1 MNREVTR
8 VAESTGSPPAGGSPG
23 EARPSR
29 ERRRRAWAPP
39 AAVVAAIVRAV
50 TVTGAL
56 GVVFAIAPL
65 ESQAAQ
71 VAQRLG
77 LALVILAVVV
87 SVQIVAVAR
96 SGYPVVRGAE
106 ALAVSLALLLFA
118 FASTYYAID
127 QSSPGSFNEEL
138 TRADAAY
145 FTVTVFAT
153 VGFGDVV
160 ATSQSARLTVTAQM
174 VVNMVMIGVIARVL
188 FGTVQQRRAAL
199 RHGAPDTPG
208 EVERDR

>member
-1 MNREVTR
+1 M
-8 VAESTGSPPAGGSPG
+8 
-23 EARPSR
+23 
-29 ERRRRAWAPP
+29 
-39 AAVVAAIVRAV
+39 AVVAAIVRTV

-71 VAQRLG
+71 ATQRLG
-77 LALVILAVVV
+77 LSLLILVVVV

-118 FASTYYAID
+118 FASTYFAVA
-127 QSSPGSFNEEL
+127 QSSPGSFNEKL
-138 TRADAAY
+138 TRPDAAY

-160 ATSQSARLTVTAQM
+160 ATSQSARLIVTAQM

-199 RHGAPDTPG
+199 RHGAPGTQG
-208 EVERDR
+208 EVEHDG